1 MSFYQEIKDNIL
13 WDFRLE
19 DEFKGER
26 HSGYAFVV
34 DVCDKKPR
42 LALYMM
48 KDRLSKTQTLQDKQQ
63 PPEEM
68 MVRAVEEQGANM
80 NLDSLYNINGDLRN
94 WVENNLL
101 NG

>member
-1 MSFYQEIKDNIL
+1 MNFYQEIKGNIL

-26 HSGYAFVV
+26 HNGYAFVV

-42 LALYMM
+42 LALYMI

-68 MVRAVEEQGANM
+68 MFRVVEEQGGNM
-80 NLDSLYNINGDLRN
+80 NLDDLYNINEELRN

-101 NG
+101 QG

>member
-1 MSFYQEIKDNIL
+1 MNFSREIKGNIL

-26 HSGYAFVV
+26 HNGYAFVV

-42 LALYMM
+42 LALYMI

-68 MVRAVEEQGANM
+68 MFRVVEEQGGNM
-80 NLDSLYNINGDLRN
+80 NLDDLYNINEELRN

-101 NG
+101 QG